1 MLQIKTRRDF
11 LKIGLRTF
19 GSIGAL
25 SVAGK
30 LSQVN
35 ALAQSSCPT
44 DYKALVCVFLFGGV
58 DTNNLVIPISTPN
71 TNAHN
76 SYANY
81 AQIRGGLALPQA
93 NLHQINASGDS
104 YGLHPDLTE
113 LANLYNTGGTGT
125 GKVAILANVGTLVKP
140 LTKASYQQG
149 PTASIPLNLFSHL
162 DQQSEMQTSYAQGFA
177 TTGWGGR
184 LADAMQSC
192 STSQFPMM
200 ISVGGNA
207 LFNNGV
213 QTSPATVTAGQVLGL
228 QGFSSSAANVAR
240 LNALGNLLNFDNNF
254 ELVNADNQI
263 GNNGVNQA
271 GLLNQALTSG
281 TALKTVFPNTSLG
294 VQLQQI
300 AKIINVRS
308 ALGANRQIFFA
319 YLGGFD
325 THDSEIATHATL
337 LPQVSQAMGA
347 FYTATQ
353 EMGVDNNVVTFTES
367 DFSRTFQP
375 SGGATLGTDHAWGS
389 HHFIMGGSVKGGQL
403 YGTFPTQA
411 LAAAS
416 PDDANTRGVWIPTTS
431 LDQYGATLSQWFGAD
446 PSKLSTIFPNLSNFT
461 TALPAFL

>member
-1 MLQIKTRRDF
+1 MMLIKTRRDF

-19 GSIGAL
+19 GSIGAA
-25 SVAGK
+25 SVVGK

-35 ALAQSSCPT
+35 ALAQSGCPT
-44 DYKALVCVFLFGGV
+44 DYKALVCIFLFGGV
-58 DTNNLVIPISTPN
+58 DTNNMVIPISTPN
-71 TNAHN
+71 TNANN

-81 AQIRGGLALPQA
+81 AKIRGGLALAQA
-93 NLHQINASGDS
+93 DLQQINANGDS
-104 YGLHPDLTE
+104 YGLHPALAE
-113 LANLYNTGGTGT
+113 LAALYNTGGTGT
-125 GKVAILANVGTLVKP
+125 GKLAILANVGTLVKP
-140 LTKASYQQG
+140 LTKSQYQG
-149 PTASIPLNLFSHL
+149 PGATVPLNLFSHL
-162 DQQSEMQTSYAQGFA
+162 DQQTEMQTSYAQGFA

-192 STSQFPMM
+192 GASQFPMM

-207 LFNNGV
+207 LFANGS

-228 QGFSSSAANVAR
+228 QGFSTAAANVAR
-240 LNALGNLLNFDNNF
+240 LNAVGNLLNFDNSF
-254 ELVNADNQI
+254 ELVNADNHI
-263 GNNGVNQA
+263 SGNGINQA

-281 TALKTVFPNTSLG
+281 TALKTAFPNTALG
-294 VQLQQI
+294 GQLQQI
-300 AKIINVRS
+300 AKIINVRG

-325 THDSEIATHATL
+325 THDAELTTHATL
-337 LPQVSQAMGA
+337 LPQVSQAMNA

-389 HHFIMGGSVKGGQL
+389 HHFIMGSAVKGGTIC
-403 YGTFPTQA
+403 GTFPTQA
-411 LAAAS
+411 LASAS

-431 LDQYGATLSQWFGAD
+431 LDQYGAKLAAWFGAN
-446 PSKLSTIFPNLSNFT
+446 PSQLSTVFPNLPNFT